1 MSPGIQSPQ
10 PFTGAVDPPRNCHS
24 CHSLA
29 YTQAQTQMQQLRSEQ
44 APQGSTR
51 NSGTSASRKHPEV
64 PPGPHCCLVVALGRP
79 AHRGQRCGWPP
90 PTRPPVTGLLGLG
103 PVWGFAHMLPQ
114 FPQLF
119 LPKPRTREV
128 SSSPLHLEPTHRGQR
143 AKGKGCDGPTHLKAL
158 STPGGGH
165 GAVPFQVCGHRP
177 LVPWTTGDPCSP
189 PWLPV
194 SSSASRRLPR
204 DESAQAA
211 VVGARASTS
220 TSGLFSLAP
229 LLKKKEKKKSSA
241 LKESPSC
248 RKTPESGGPVTG
260 GSPSQQCEHER
271 SSVRWN
277 APETRS
283 AGAFSQVRTLAD
295 PGQAARSPP

>member
-1 MSPGIQSPQ
+1 MSSRPERCPQASRVPSPSQ
-10 PFTGAVDPPRNCHS
+10 EQWTPQETATHVTVWPIPRHKPKCSSFAVSRPPR
-24 CHSLA
+24 A
-29 YTQAQTQMQQLRSEQ
+29 QQGTQAH
-44 APQGSTR
+44 PHQGSTR
-51 NSGTSASRKHPEV
+51 RCPRAPTAASS
-64 PPGPHCCLVVALGRP
+64 
-79 AHRGQRCGWPP
+79 WPWDAP
-90 PTRPPVTGLLGLG
+90 PTEGSGAAGRHPPVHPVTGLLGLG

-229 LLKKKEKKKSSA
+229 LLKKKRKKKKFSVNGISQ
-241 LKESPSC
+241 L
-248 RKTPESGGPVTG
+248 PENAGIGWSGD
-260 GSPSQQCEHER
+260 
-271 SSVRWN
+271 RWVSFP
-277 APETRS
+277 AM
-283 AGAFSQVRTLAD
+283 
-295 PGQAARSPP
+295 